1 MHHFP
6 TNAGNGV
13 INYKAGNFRSMFYF
27 RIDPLKKKGRAV
39 LSLFDDCWWLS
50 RDSTGDVIASRQ
62 LRLMFE
68 NHLFSAG
75 WMQCQWPQMGRDRFA
90 RVRKSSFSNLKAMS
104 DVTPASQCTGK
115 KQKNEIDIDFKQAHK
130 AR

>member
-13 INYKAGNFRSMFYF
+13 INYKAGYFRSMFCF
-27 RIDPLKKKGRAV
+27 RIDHLKGKERAV

-62 LRLMFE
+62 LMFE
-68 NHLFSAG
+68 NDLFSAG

-90 RVRKSSFSNLKAMS
+90 SAESSFSNLKAMS

-115 KQKNEIDIDFKQAHK
+115 KQKK
-130 AR
+130 